1 MSCNAAAMLMLLLS
15 GCVGGTYGGN
25 ALGCAVASAVI
36 DVIEDEQLLQNATN
50 RGSQI
55 AQVSCSIQCLASV
68 LLALPFLLLPL
79 TVLVVL
85 CALSMCYPFAAVR
98 YTLADHMPCNGSIWD
113 PASDFMGGKL

>member
-1 MSCNAAAMLMLLLS
+1 MLILLLS

-36 DVIEDEQLLQNATN
+36 DVIEDEQLLLNATN

-68 LLALPFLLLPL
+68 LLALPLLLLPL
-79 TVLVVL
+79 IFLTVL
-85 CALSMCYPFAAVR
+85 CALSMCYPVAAFG
-98 YTLADHMPCNGSIWD
+98 YTLADDMPCNGSICD
-113 PASDFMGGKL
+113 PGSESMGGTL